1 MADPR
6 DDLLVD
12 ILSKLVQDPEHVNV
26 EVVTHSRGVVY
37 EVTVAES
44 DVGRILGK
52 SGQTI
57 RAIKTLMIAF
67 WARDRKHV
75 QVNLPQAD
83 RD

>member
-1 MADPR
+1 MDDAR
-6 DDLLVD
+6 DQYLLDTLQLLVM
-12 ILSKLVQDPEHVNV
+12 KPEK
-26 EVVTHSRGVVY
+26 VVISVLPHSRGVVY
-37 EVTVAES
+37 EVAVDDT

-57 RAIKTLMIAF
+57 RAIKTLMIAV

-83 RD
+83 RT

>member
-1 MADPR
+1 MDDPR
-6 DDLLVD
+6 DQTLVD
-12 ILSKLVQDPEHVNV
+12 ILSKLVQDPEQVNV
-26 EVVTHSRGVVY
+26 EVITHSRGLAY
-37 EVTVAES
+37 EVTVAEA

-52 SGQTI
+52 NGQTI

-83 RD
+83 RE